1 MIEPV
6 AQLMSSSE
14 LTPESVPSTKG
25 MPMLGLGTWENED
38 PDQCAESVRTALEMG
53 YRHIDTAQAYGNE
66 DAVGEGIAA
75 ADVDRSDIFLAT
87 KVWISNLDYED
98 VLETTQESL
107 DKLGTDY
114 LDLLYVHWP
123 SRTYEP
129 DATLEAFDEL
139 YDEGTIRNIGVSNF
153 EPRHIDAAREH
164 LDAPIFANQVETH
177 PMLQQTELRDYAD
190 EHDIEIVAYSP
201 LARGDVFEMDV
212 LSEIAEKHGVSEAQ
226 VSLSWLR
233 ANDVTAIPKAT
244 SEAHIRDNW
253 ESLSLELDDEDREQ
267 IANVD
272 RTRRKVDPG
281 FAPW

>member
-1 MIEPV
+1 
-6 AQLMSSSE
+6 MSSTE
-14 LTPESVPSTKG
+14 LTPESVPHTQG
-25 MPMLGLGTWENED
+25 MPMLGLGTWEND
-38 PDQCAESVRTALEMG
+38 SRDQCADSVRTALEMG

-66 DAVGEGIAA
+66 EAVGEGIAA
-75 ADVDRSDIFLAT
+75 ADVDRDEIFLAT

-98 VLETTQESL
+98 VLETTRKSL
-107 DKLGTDY
+107 DRLGTDY

-129 DATLEAFDEL
+129 EATLQAFDEL

-153 EPRHIDAAREH
+153 EPGHIDEAREH

-177 PMLQQTELRDYAD
+177 PMLQQTELREYAR

-201 LARGDVFEMDV
+201 LARGDVFEIDV

-226 VSLSWLR
+226 VSLAWLR
-233 ANDVTAIPKAT
+233 ESDVTAIPKAT

-253 ESLSLELDDEDREQ
+253 ESLELELDDEDLRK
-267 IANVD
+267 IDRID